1 MLVLSHGIDVWAPLA
16 WHRRRALRR
25 ADFVTLRV
33 MFSRCPAAARA
44 SDWFFSKPWCVLE
57 KLIMD
62 DQLRCQMGI
71 RARERVG
78 SAYLFEH
85 FKARLS
91 QVVADLC
98 AS

>member
-1 MLVLSHGIDVWAPLA
+1 MAHGKPVVGGNYGGIPEIIEDGVTGFLVSYGDVEQLS
-16 WHRRRALRR
+16 R
-25 ADFVTLRV
+25 
-33 MFSRCPAAARA
+33 
-44 SDWFFSKPWCVLE
+44 VLE

-62 DQLRCQMGI
+62 EQLRSQMGI
-71 RARERVG
+71 RARELVG

-91 QVVADLC
+91 QIVADLC